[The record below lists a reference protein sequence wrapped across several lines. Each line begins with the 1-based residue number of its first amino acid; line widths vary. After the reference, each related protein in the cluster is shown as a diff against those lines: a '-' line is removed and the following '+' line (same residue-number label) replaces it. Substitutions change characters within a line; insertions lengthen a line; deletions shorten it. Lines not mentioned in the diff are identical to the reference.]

1 MIFIKIWLILSIL
14 SFVWIGIDLIKHPQ
28 MMKIMNIVWMI
39 NTLWGGPFI
48 VIAYYWFGRAPKK
61 EKMNMKMDAS
71 MSMDGMDMKDM
82 KMSDMSMKDMDM
94 DDMPMPKH
102 KHWQQIAS
110 GTLHCGSGCTLAD
123 MIGLAIS
130 LLLGLGTISHFVLAY
145 ILAFIIGIFFQYF
158 ALREMDK
165 KTSTKIL
172 MKKAMI
178 SDFWS
183 LFAWQLGMV
192 VGQLFF
198 QWLLPGRG
206 MILSIFIMQLAMAV
220 GFFFAY
226 PVNDYLVKKG
236 IKKAM
241 A

>member
-1 MIFIKIWLILSIL
+1 MMIFIKFWLILSIL
-14 SFVWIGIDLIKHPQ
+14 SFIWIGIDLVKHSQ
-28 MMKIMNIVWMI
+28 MMKIMNVVWMI

-61 EKMNMKMDAS
+61 EKKNMKMDAS
-71 MSMDGMDMKDM
+71 MSMNGMDMKDM
-82 KMSDMSMKDMDM
+82 EMGNMS
-94 DDMPMPKH
+94 MPKH

-158 ALREMDK
+158 ALREMDQ
-165 KTSTKIL
+165 KTATKIL

-192 VGQLFF
+192 IGQLFF
-198 QWLLPGRG
+198 QWILPGKG
-206 MILSIFIMQLAMAV
+206 IILSIFIMQLAMVV